1 MKRNPIRFRAFLVML
16 FVVIF
21 VGLFV
26 IKLVDIQVIRASA
39 YNEESVG
46 KRSIPSTVLAKRG
59 TITDAKG
66 TVMAESV
73 LRYNIT
79 VSPKNAKDF
88 LRQTDRSEVTITPQQ
103 AAIEIGTITGQKP
116 EEILKIIADA
126 LAQNPKSDFAYIK
139 KAVDVDTFRAL
150 YALEIP
156 WLFFEQAPGRTYPAG
171 AVGGNLLG
179 YVGQDGQPQ
188 AGLELAQNDC
198 LAGTNGE
205 EVYQRGADGIRIPGS
220 TVTSVAAENGGSLKL
235 TINSDL
241 QWYSQQVLAKRV
253 TETNAQWGIVIVQE
267 VKTGKLLTVADYPT
281 VDPNNVNGSD
291 ESARGSRAFTSPY
304 EPGSTIKALT
314 AAGLINSGA
323 ADPSTQV
330 IAPYALTFPNGAKV
344 NDAVPHGSW
353 PLTLTGVLQESSNTG
368 ITQLGQALDAKT
380 RYDYLRA
387 FGFGETSAVNFPGE
401 SGGILHPYEEWDNQ
415 TTYNTMFGQGLA
427 TTAVQVAGA
436 YQTLGNGGVHLPA
449 SLVEECVK
457 ADGTVVKPEQTKGTQ
472 VVSPEAA
479 RTTVDMLENVVT
491 QGALTSVVQIPGYR
505 SALKT
510 GTAQQSDGS
519 GKYGDKY
526 IVSNAGLIP
535 ADDPQYVVYVV
546 IAYPDGNTFM
556 ASPPVFRDVM
566 AQVIKEYRI
575 QPSTSAS
582 PALAVRF

>member
-26 IKLVDIQVIRASA
+26 IKLVDIQVIRAAA
-39 YNEESVG
+39 YNEESVD
-46 KRSIPSTVLAKRG
+46 KRSIPTTVLAKRG
-59 TITDAKG
+59 TITDSKG
-66 TVMAESV
+66 TVLAESV
-73 LRYNIT
+73 LRYNVT

-103 AAIEIGTITGQKP
+103 AAIEIGTLTGQKP

-126 LAQNPKSDFAYIK
+126 LAENPKSDFAYIK
-139 KAVDVDTFRAL
+139 KAVDVDTFRSL
-150 YALEIP
+150 NALEIP
-156 WLFFEQAPGRTYPAG
+156 WLFFEQAPGRTYPDG
-171 AVGGNLLG
+171 AVAGNLIG

-188 AGLELAQNDC
+188 AGLELALNDC
-198 LAGTNGE
+198 LAGVNGE

-220 TVTSVAAENGGSLKL
+220 TVTSVAAENGGSLKT
-235 TINSDL
+235 TINADL

-253 TETNAQWGIVIVQE
+253 NETNAQWGVVIVQE

-323 ADPSTQV
+323 AEPNSQV
-330 IAPYALTFPNGAKV
+330 IAPYALTYPNGAKV
-344 NDAVPHGSW
+344 NDAYPHGALQ
-353 PLTLTGVLQESSNTG
+353 LTLTGVLQESSNTG

-380 RYDYLRA
+380 RYDYFRA

-436 YQTLGNGGVHLPA
+436 YQALGNGGVHLPA
-449 SLVEECVK
+449 SLVEECVS
-457 ADGTVVKPEQTKGTQ
+457 ADGTVTKPEPSKGVQ

-519 GKYGDKY
+519 GKYGASY

-535 ADDPQYVVYVV
+535 AEDPKYVVYVV

-556 ASPPVFRDVM
+556 ACPPVFREVM